1 MPQRPGHNNYTTES
15 YISHL
20 WNGPLRHDI
29 AQIENAKNA
38 FAMEDLLQI
47 CNIRG
52 KMFSRTN
59 LFSEF
64 LFVYKIKEVL
74 LPTCLFLLVN
84 VNCYFCQGEKRHLE
98 ILILTEVRYLDLW
111 LWLSL
116 QLRDRMVKLISQHHV
131 FTIQLMWKTHSL
143 IFHPSLAVFCAKK
156 LFKAIWEVINF
167 TFIWQQYFDLIN
179 KLQCI
184 LQATVSQVFSF
195 GWLILLECVHIFF
208 DVVSTSY
215 IQA

>member
-1 MPQRPGHNNYTTES
+1 MPGDGWCLYFEAPCDFPPHSSSFILNIARMPQRPGHNNYTTES

-116 QLRDRMVKLISQHHV
+116 
-131 FTIQLMWKTHSL
+131 
-143 IFHPSLAVFCAKK
+143 
-156 LFKAIWEVINF
+156 
-167 TFIWQQYFDLIN
+167 
-179 KLQCI
+179 
-184 LQATVSQVFSF
+184 
-195 GWLILLECVHIFF
+195 
-208 DVVSTSY
+208 
-215 IQA
+215 